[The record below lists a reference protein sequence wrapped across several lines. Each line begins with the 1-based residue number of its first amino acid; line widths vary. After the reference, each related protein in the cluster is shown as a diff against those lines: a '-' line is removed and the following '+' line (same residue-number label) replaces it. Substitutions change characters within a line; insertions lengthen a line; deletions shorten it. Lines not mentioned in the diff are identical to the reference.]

1 MNEVVRSFVHV
12 LRSNVRYL
20 WILCLLL
27 AGLPFLAAAQ
37 EATVV
42 GTVTDPAGSVVP
54 NVTITVTNTGTGY
67 VRTFPTN
74 DVGQYVAPGLP
85 IGTYDLKAEASG
97 DRKSV
102 V

>member
-1 MNEVVRSFVHV
+1 MNEVVRSFARV
-12 LRSNVRYL
+12 LRSNFRYV

-37 EATVV
+37 EATIV

-67 VRTFPTN
+67 VR
-74 DVGQYVAPGLP
+74 YVYHERCRSVCGSRFA
-85 IGTYDLKAEASG
+85 
-97 DRKSV
+97 DRQI
-102 V
+102 